1 MENHNKKSLMLSV
14 VSVIVV
20 AIIVVVVVLI
30 VRNQNSTNSLSSAQ
44 ESADSQQ
51 ITANWK
57 TFFAAK
63 TSLQN
68 RENLLQDGSKF
79 TQPIQSEFN
88 AFSTQASSAVVS
100 SVTLTSS
107 TAANVVYT
115 VDLNAQPVLKDQV
128 GKSILVNNVWQV
140 SDSTLCGL
148 LTLGGDKPSACT
160 NN

>member
-1 MENHNKKSLMLSV
+1 MQDHNKKSLMLSV
-14 VSVIVV
+14 VSVVVV
-20 AIIVVVVVLI
+20 AIIVVIAVLVI
-30 VRNQNSTNSLSSAQ
+30 RNQNSTNSLSSAQ
-44 ESADSQQ
+44 KSADTQQ

-88 AFSTQASSAVVS
+88 AFSTQASSAIVS
-100 SVTLTSS
+100 NVTITSS
-107 TAANVVYT
+107 TTANVVYT
-115 VDLNAQPVLKDQV
+115 VDLNAQPVLKDQL
-128 GKSILVNNVWQV
+128 GKSVLIGNVWQV

-148 LTLGGDKPSACT
+148 LTLGGDKPSACSNT
-160 NN
+160 